1 MNKKLL
7 VLAVSVAVAAPTLA
21 LADGVELYGILDEA
35 IVSASATK
43 SLDGTFPS
51 AVLIKGG
58 TAAATTTSV
67 TGLVSGGIQGSRW
80 GLKGSEDLGNG
91 LKAVFQLESGFQAN
105 NGALSD
111 GYIAKGANGDSS
123 SQNGQLFG
131 RTAWVGLSDAEL
143 GTIKFGRN
151 YSVFYDIFND
161 YDPVQFA
168 TLFSA
173 AGNSGTL
180 GGGAGVTENSRQ
192 DNSVKYTGK
201 TGNASYTA
209 MYKFGNIAGS
219 SSSGSA
225 YGLQGGYQAGN
236 LGLSAGYMSTT
247 DSVNLSNTT
256 TGMLVNTSAYLVAAK
271 YKFNDALTGKAS
283 YERVQFLNASNPGL
297 VNSFLSYYGGH
308 TLTSV
313 VARTVGSA
321 GFNMTSIGGDYKL
334 SDKLGLYAGYYS
346 VNYEAN
352 GGSKSTATNNAAFTE
367 TYTSAMVDYSLSKRT
382 DVYAGGIVI
391 TTSQAG
397 SSGFNVLAAGIRHK
411 F

>member
-7 VLAVSVAVAAPTLA
+7 VLAVAAAVAAPALA

-35 IVSASATK
+35 IVSVSATK
-43 SLDGTFPS
+43 SLDATFPS

-58 TAAATTTSV
+58 TAATQTTSV

-91 LKAVFQLESGFQAN
+91 LKALFQLESGFQAN
-105 NGALSD
+105 DGALSN
-111 GYIAKGANGDSS
+111 GYLAKGNTGDSS
-123 SQNGQLFG
+123 SVNGQLFG

-143 GTIKFGRN
+143 GTVKFGRN
-151 YSVFYDIFND
+151 YSVFYDIYTD

-180 GGGAGVTENSRQ
+180 GGGAGITENSRQ
-192 DNSVKYTGK
+192 DSSVKYTGK
-201 TGNASYTA
+201 SGNLNYTA
-209 MYKFGNIAGS
+209 MYKFGNVAGS
-219 SSSGSA
+219 SNAGSA
-225 YGLQGGYQAGN
+225 YGFQAGYSAGN
-236 LGLSAGYMSTT
+236 LGLSGGYMSTT
-247 DSVNLSNTT
+247 DSVNLSTT
-256 TGMLVNTSAYLVAAK
+256 TVGMLVNTSAYLVAAK
-271 YKFNDALTGKAS
+271 YKFNDVLTGKVS
-283 YERVQFLNASNPGL
+283 YERVTFQNPSD
-297 VNSFLSYYGGH
+297 NNITSSFTNYYGS

-346 VNYEAN
+346 VNYDKN
-352 GGSKSTATNNAAFTE
+352 GGAKSSATNNAAFTE
-367 TYTSAMVDYSLSKRT
+367 TYASVLVDYNLSKRT
-382 DVYAGGIVI
+382 DVYAGGINV

-397 SSGFNVLAAGIRHK
+397 SSGINVLAAGIRHK